1 MAPKKTP
8 IKITIDAAG
17 RAAGRVA
24 AEAACLLQGKATAA
38 YAPNVDA
45 PVSVEVRNAAKIRVT
60 GKKMEQKEFFRHSGY
75 PGGLRRDQLQKVM
88 ANSPA
93 KVIEHAVRGMLP
105 KNRLRQPR
113 LNRLTVHN
121 D

>member
-8 IKITIDAAG
+8 IKITVDATG

-24 AEAACLLQGKATAA
+24 VEAAVLLQGKTAAA
-38 YAPNVDA
+38 YAPHEDA
-45 PVSVEVRNAAKIRVT
+45 PVFVEVRNAAKVRIT
-60 GKKMEQKEFFRHSGY
+60 GKKLEQKEFFHYSGY
-75 PGGLRRDQLQKVM
+75 PGGLRRDQLKAVM
-88 ANSPA
+88 AVNPA
-93 KVIEHAVRGMLP
+93 KAIAHAVRGMLP

-113 LNRLTVHN
+113 MNRLTVHN

>member
-24 AEAACLLQGKATAA
+24 AEAACLLQGKAAAA
-38 YAPNVDA
+38 YSPELDA
-45 PVSVEVRNAAKIRVT
+45 PIFVDVLHAAKMRIT
-60 GKKMEQKEFFRHSGY
+60 GKKLEQKEFFKYSGH
-75 PGGLRRDQLQKVM
+75 PGGLRRDPLKKVM
-88 ANSPA
+88 AINPA

-113 LNRLTVHN
+113 MNRLTVHN